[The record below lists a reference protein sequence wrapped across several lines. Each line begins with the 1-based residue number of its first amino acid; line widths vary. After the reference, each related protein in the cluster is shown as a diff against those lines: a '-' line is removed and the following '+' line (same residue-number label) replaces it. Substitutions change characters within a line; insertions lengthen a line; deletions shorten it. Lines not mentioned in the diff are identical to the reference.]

1 MHAVR
6 DERTL
11 LLRRWSE
18 TERRPYCEEKDISW
32 KSKETDF
39 VETENQCFQTNMM
52 NVAIVIPTWQSSAHL
67 TGRHVSIYFHRVP
80 MLNFSGRDFVR
91 PNDET
96 YKICKFWPPSLAGL
110 TCYQFVRAKRF
121 TKWDYRASLRFS
133 LYERIP
139 RFLDEESK
147 RIFFINIV
155 AEACGRINLP
165 DASRPQSRLCSLFQ
179 RCECPFSSIRVIFN
193 ARSTNLKRL
202 PRRHFG
208 FAVFPDQFYDFYIA
222 ESWKEIGGRR
232 WSCMF
237 YSA

>member
-1 MHAVR
+1 MEIERDWLRRNRKSVLPDEH
-6 DERTL
+6 DERGDCYSNMAVECTPYGTTRVDIFSPSSNVE
-11 LLRRWSE
+11 LLRARFCTAERW
-18 TERRPYCEEKDISW
+18 TK
-32 KSKETDF
+32 
-39 VETENQCFQTNMM
+39 
-52 NVAIVIPTWQSSAHL
+52 
-67 TGRHVSIYFHRVP
+67 
-80 MLNFSGRDFVR
+80 
-91 PNDET
+91 
-96 YKICKFWPPSLAGL
+96 YKIRKFWPPSLAGL

-121 TKWDYRASLRFS
+121 TKWDYRASSRFS
-133 LYERIP
+133 LYGRIP
-139 RFLDEESK
+139 RLLDEESK
-147 RIFFINIV
+147 RIFFIDIV
-155 AEACGRINLP
+155 AEACERINLP

-208 FAVFPDQFYDFYIA
+208 FAVFPDQFYNFYIA